1 MATASYKPGDIV
13 PSSGVYRIY
22 HDAHRLMHEATLT
35 REMRFPRCKQCGDQ
49 VRFTLA
55 KALQDDRFIPPFQST
70 AILEPY
76 DDEEAESGL
85 STAV

>member
-1 MATASYKPGDIV
+1 MATGSHKPGDIV
-13 PSSGVYRIY
+13 PLSGVYRIY

-35 REMRFPRCKQCGDQ
+35 RGMRFPRCKQCSDL

-55 KALQDDRFIPPFQST
+55 KALKDDRFIPPFQPT

-76 DDEEAESGL
+76 EDEEAESGL